1 MTIGDKKDSRYRLIF
16 LILSLIG
23 VGIVFLSTSRY
34 GVGISP
40 DSVAYIS
47 SAKSLLSGSGY
58 LLYNGRPLVDWPPL
72 FPTLLAT
79 LGLVGISPIEGAR
92 LVNAIVFGLIIFS
105 SGQLFLGYLKSKTL
119 ALCGA
124 VFILL
129 SVPLLTVSVMAW
141 TESLF
146 ILLAILF
153 LIQLGKFLEYRRFG
167 PILLLAVISA
177 LACLQRYVGV
187 LIIAAGFTG
196 ILFPNPNIS
205 LLRRLKQG
213 FLFGLMSSLPLLLW
227 IARNYFLASSLAGVR
242 PPVEY
247 TLLKNIILTCDTV
260 TGWFLPPRIPLL
272 ARLST
277 AGLVATL
284 FTAAFISRDQIEKRK
299 YTQLVQIWFIG
310 AFIFLYTVFVV
321 VGASFYAALGPIGER
336 FLAPLYVFIL
346 FLLFIGA
353 DSTWQKLKHSD
364 RNRKIS
370 LIFASVWLTAWLVLS
385 VFRISE
391 CVYYRMKDGAGVFTT
406 TIWIKSPLLD
416 SLRSKPLDG
425 RIFSNAPDAIYILT
439 GIVAQLS
446 PSRYEDNL
454 EKIKSMSTE
463 ERSYL
468 VWFENVDRPHLYSQP
483 VLASRL
489 ELEEVDRYPDG
500 TIYLIKSP
508 RQ

>member
-1 MTIGDKKDSRYRLIF
+1 
-16 LILSLIG
+16 
-23 VGIVFLSTSRY
+23 
-34 GVGISP
+34 
-40 DSVAYIS
+40 
-47 SAKSLLSGSGY
+47 
-58 LLYNGRPLVDWPPL
+58 
-72 FPTLLAT
+72 
-79 LGLVGISPIEGAR
+79 
-92 LVNAIVFGLIIFS
+92 
-105 SGQLFLGYLKSKTL
+105 
-119 ALCGA
+119 
-124 VFILL
+124 
-129 SVPLLTVSVMAW
+129 
-141 TESLF
+141 
-146 ILLAILF
+146 
-153 LIQLGKFLEYRRFG
+153 
-167 PILLLAVISA
+167 
-177 LACLQRYVGV
+177 
-187 LIIAAGFTG
+187 
-196 ILFPNPNIS
+196 
-205 LLRRLKQG
+205 
-213 FLFGLMSSLPLLLW
+213 MSSLPLLLW

-353 DSTWQKLKHSD
+353 DSAWQNLKHSD